1 MSIFLKFLR
10 NGNSARYEND
20 DRTYRVDFSWD
31 RRKGAVRAVT
41 YRLKSRGT
49 RSNLEREEELII
61 DTSKHQLLP
70 GSEFY
75 DVDHKAVIVISE
87 LKMDGEDVYVY
98 DMFGY
103 PATGD
108 DVTIVRPLKRKR
120 GDTVWNDFMVHND
133 KVIDYKTEPEFFT
146 EVYGHLLKSTVRKID
161 SMLKLMSLI
170 EGNMEDVIKPR
181 FTVRNFIILPKI
193 TEISI

>member
-87 LKMDGEDVYVY
+87 LKMDGEDVYIY

>member
-1 MSIFLKFLR
+1 MSIFIKFLR

-31 RRKGAVRAVT
+31 RRRGAVRAVI
-41 YRLKSRGT
+41 YRPKSRRVRG
-49 RSNLEREEELII
+49 NLEKEEELII
-61 DTSKHQLLP
+61 DISRHQLLP

-75 DVDHKAVIVISE
+75 DVDHKAIIAISE

-103 PATGD
+103 PVSGD
-108 DVTIVRPLKRKR
+108 DVTVVRPLKRKS

-133 KVIDYKTEPEFFT
+133 EVIEYKTEPDFFT
-146 EVYGHLLKSTVRKID
+146 EIYGHLLKSTVRKID

-170 EGNMEDVIKPR
+170 EGNMEDVIQPR
-181 FTVRNFIILPKI
+181 FTVRNFIILPRI

>member
-1 MSIFLKFLR
+1 MSIFIKFLR

-31 RRKGAVRAVT
+31 RRRGAVRAVT
-41 YRLKSRGT
+41 YRPKSRRARG
-49 RSNLEREEELII
+49 NLEKEEELII
-61 DTSKHQLLP
+61 DTSRHQLLP

-75 DVDHKAVIVISE
+75 DVDHKAIITISD
-87 LKMDGEDVYVY
+87 LKLDGEDVYVY

-103 PATGD
+103 PLTGD
-108 DVTIVRPLKRKR
+108 DVTVVRPLKRKS

-133 KVIDYKTEPEFFT
+133 EVVEYKTEPKFFR
-146 EVYGHLLKSTVRKID
+146 EIYGHLLKSIIRKID
-161 SMLKLMSLI
+161 SILKLMSLV
-170 EGNMEDVIKPR
+170 EGNMEDVVRPK
-181 FTVRNFIILPKI
+181 FTVRNFIILPRI

>member
-10 NGNSARYEND
+10 SGNSARYEND

-49 RSNLEREEELII
+49 RGNLEKEEELII

-75 DVDHKAVIVISE
+75 DVDHKAVIVVSD
-87 LKMDGEDVYVY
+87 LKLDGEDVYIY

-133 KVIDYKTEPEFFT
+133 RVIDYKTEPEFFT

-170 EGNMEDVIKPR
+170 EGNMEDVIQPR

>member
-1 MSIFLKFLR
+1 MSIFIKFLR

-31 RRKGAVRAVT
+31 RRRGAVRAVT
-41 YRLKSRGT
+41 YRPKSR
-49 RSNLEREEELII
+49 RSRGNLEKEEELII
-61 DTSKHQLLP
+61 DMSRHQLLP

-75 DVDHKAVIVISE
+75 DVDHKAIITISE

-103 PATGD
+103 PISGD
-108 DVTIVRPLKRKR
+108 DVTVVRPLKRKS

-133 KVIDYKTEPEFFT
+133 EVVEYKTEPEFFT
-146 EVYGHLLKSTVRKID
+146 EIYGHLLKSTVRKID

-170 EGNMEDVIKPR
+170 EGNMEDVVQPR
-181 FTVRNFIILPKI
+181 FTVRNFIILPRI

>member
-1 MSIFLKFLR
+1 MSIFIKFLR

-31 RRKGAVRAVT
+31 RRRGAVRAVT
-41 YRLKSRGT
+41 YRPKSRRARG
-49 RSNLEREEELII
+49 NLEKEEELII
-61 DTSKHQLLP
+61 DMSRHQLLP

-75 DVDHKAVIVISE
+75 DVDHKAIITISE

-103 PATGD
+103 PLTGD
-108 DVTIVRPLKRKR
+108 DVTVVRPLKRKS

-133 KVIDYKTEPEFFT
+133 EVVEYKKEPEFFR
-146 EVYGHLLKSTVRKID
+146 EIYSHLLKSIIRKID
-161 SMLKLMSLI
+161 SILKLMSLV
-170 EGNMEDVIKPR
+170 EGNMEDVVRPK
-181 FTVRNFIILPKI
+181 FTVRNFIILPRI

>member
-1 MSIFLKFLR
+1 MSIFIKFLR

-31 RRKGAVRAVT
+31 RRRGAVRAVT
-41 YRLKSRGT
+41 YRPRSRRARG
-49 RSNLEREEELII
+49 NLEREEELII
-61 DTSKHQLLP
+61 DISKHKLLP

-75 DVDHKAVIVISE
+75 DIDHKAIIVISE
-87 LKMDGEDVYVY
+87 MTLDGEDVHVY

-103 PATGD
+103 PMTGD
-108 DVTIVRPLKRKR
+108 DVTVVRPIKRKT

-133 KVIDYKTEPEFFT
+133 EVIEYKTEPEFFT
-146 EVYGHLLKSTVRKID
+146 EIYGHLLKSTVRKID

-170 EGNMEDVIKPR
+170 EGNMEDVMRPK

>member
-31 RRKGAVRAVT
+31 RRRGAVRAVI
-41 YRLKSRGT
+41 YRQKSRRARG
-49 RSNLEREEELII
+49 NLEKEEELII
-61 DTSKHQLLP
+61 DMSRHQLLP

-75 DVDHKAVIVISE
+75 DVDHKAIITISE

-103 PATGD
+103 PVSGD
-108 DVTIVRPLKRKR
+108 DVTVVRPVKRKS

-133 KVIDYKTEPEFFT
+133 EVVEYKTEPEFFR
-146 EVYGHLLKSTVRKID
+146 EIYGHLLKSIIRKID
-161 SMLKLMSLI
+161 SILKLMSLV
-170 EGNMEDVIKPR
+170 EGNMEDVIRPK
-181 FTVRNFIILPKI
+181 FTVRNFIILPRI

>member
-10 NGNSARYEND
+10 SGNSARYEND

-41 YRLKSRGT
+41 YRPKSRGT
-49 RSNLEREEELII
+49 RGNLEKEEELII

-75 DVDHKAVIVISE
+75 DVDHKAVIVISD
-87 LKMDGEDVYVY
+87 LKLDGEDVYIY

-103 PATGD
+103 PTTGD

-170 EGNMEDVIKPR
+170 EGNMEDVIQPR

>member
-87 LKMDGEDVYVY
+87 LKMDGEDVYIY

-170 EGNMEDVIKPR
+170 EGNMEDVIQPR

>member
-1 MSIFLKFLR
+1 MSIFIKFLR

-31 RRKGAVRAVT
+31 RRRGAVRAVT
-41 YRLKSRGT
+41 YRPKSRRARG
-49 RSNLEREEELII
+49 NLEREEELII
-61 DTSKHQLLP
+61 DMSKHQLLP

-75 DVDHKAVIVISE
+75 DIDRKAVITISE
-87 LKMDGEDVYVY
+87 INMDGEDVNVY

-103 PATGD
+103 PVTGD

-133 KVIDYKTEPEFFT
+133 EIVEYKTEPEFFT
-146 EVYGHLLKSTVRKID
+146 EVYSHLLKSTVRKID
-161 SMLKLMSLI
+161 SISKLMSLV
-170 EGNMEDVIKPR
+170 EGNMEDVMQPR
-181 FTVRNFIILPKI
+181 FTVRNFIILPKV
-193 TEISI
+193 TEILI

>member
-1 MSIFLKFLR
+1 MSIFIKFLR

-31 RRKGAVRAVT
+31 RRRGAVRAVT
-41 YRLKSRGT
+41 YRPRSRRARG
-49 RSNLEREEELII
+49 NLEREEELII
-61 DTSKHQLLP
+61 DMSKHKLLP

-75 DVDHKAVIVISE
+75 DIDHKAIIVISE
-87 LKMDGEDVYVY
+87 MTLDGEDVHVY

-103 PATGD
+103 PMTGD
-108 DVTIVRPLKRKR
+108 DVTVVRPIKRKT

-133 KVIDYKTEPEFFT
+133 EVIEYKTEPEFFT
-146 EVYGHLLKSTVRKID
+146 EIYSHLLKSTVRQID

-170 EGNMEDVIKPR
+170 EGNMEDVMRPR

>member
-1 MSIFLKFLR
+1 MSIFIKFLR

-31 RRKGAVRAVT
+31 RRRGAVRAVT
-41 YRLKSRGT
+41 YRPKSRRARG
-49 RSNLEREEELII
+49 NLEKEEELII
-61 DTSKHQLLP
+61 NMSRHQLLP

-75 DVDHKAVIVISE
+75 DVDHKAIITISD
-87 LKMDGEDVYVY
+87 LKLDGEDVYVY

-103 PATGD
+103 PLTGD
-108 DVTIVRPLKRKR
+108 DVTVVRPVKRKS

-133 KVIDYKTEPEFFT
+133 EVVEYKKEPKFFR
-146 EVYGHLLKSTVRKID
+146 EIYGHLLKSIIRKID
-161 SMLKLMSLI
+161 SILKLMSLV
-170 EGNMEDVIKPR
+170 EGNMEDVVRPK
-181 FTVRNFIILPKI
+181 FTVRNFIILPRI